1 MPGFLI
7 YLLPAKS
14 TLISL
19 IPPVAFKEDVR
30 YLNVVTPDVT
40 YEVTSGWSITWYV
53 NDDIPVVLIPK
64 LPPYSLTSTT
74 IFDPFITWSSGSESL
89 FETLIVSKELGTS
102 LYHNGNCRL
111 SVNFTFTIEP
121 VVPATPV
128 LIISVEIPTPSN
140 LLVKFLSL

>member
-7 YLLPAKS
+7 YPLPAKS

-19 IPPVAFKEDVR
+19 IPPIALREDVR

-40 YEVTSGWSITWYV
+40 YEVTSGFSATWYV
-53 NDDIPVVLIPK
+53 NDVIPVVLIPK
-64 LPPYSLTSTT
+64 LPPYSLTSTV

-89 FETLIVSKELGTS
+89 FETSTTSKELGTS
-102 LYHNGNCRL
+102 LYHNGNSKL

-128 LIISVEIPTPSN
+128 LTISVEIPTPSN